1 MESSLK
7 EFTQLIGIDDF
18 SESSKRLQEFLEEV
32 AMPRANAIERMKVLP
47 VVKQFSEWFPVE
59 SKGYPHCQE
68 VVRAKLDVS
77 AFKGITSAIV
87 TAKTPLKT
95 NRGREQEEQN
105 DLVEML
111 PLNFTGADTV
121 EIHWP
126 AYSRIRDA
134 FYESI
139 DSQFNMAISIGDT
152 LCNIVGSIN
161 FPIGISPWFVAGF
174 LKNKGIEM
182 ANCLTENL
190 SVPAESDFVL
200 GGYIDRNEF
209 KKKGNLYPL
218 MHITGITNKKDVEVP
233 RIFDRTAPDADSEL
247 KELEINKNRC
257 IEQIILNILRITVYP
272 EIEDIA
278 FAEGGLCKDVVIVK
292 LSGANYQGKALRI
305 AHALWGSS
313 MFKLNKVFVIV
324 REYPETF
331 GKKLDIR
338 NAEEVKKQILEN
350 YIPRINTYFTRGL
363 IDERDTSAPQKGFGG
378 KMCIDAMGAVNAL
391 PFDNAET
398 DLSKVS
404 CKSNL
409 ISYINRGEN
418 IPKNS
423 AIVIVV
429 DDKERNSSL
438 LRTTAKADVVRD
450 AEFVG
455 DGVTST
461 LVISAQAH

>member
-7 EFTQLIGIDDF
+7 EFAQIIGIDDF
-18 SESSKRLQEFLEEV
+18 SELSKRLKEFLEEV
-32 AMPRANAIERMKVLP
+32 SMPRANGIERMKILP
-47 VVKQFSEWFPVE
+47 VVKQFSGWFPVE
-59 SKGYPHCQE
+59 SKGYPRCQE
-68 VVRAKLDVS
+68 IVQVKPDASVFEGVK
-77 AFKGITSAIV
+77 SAIV
-87 TAKTPLKT
+87 TAKTPLRK
-95 NRGREQEEQN
+95 NNGSEQEEQE
-105 DLVEML
+105 DLVEMFSL
-111 PLNFTGADTV
+111 DFKGTESI
-121 EIHWP
+121 EIRWP

-134 FYESI
+134 FCESI
-139 DSQFNMAISIGDT
+139 DSQFDMAVSIGDT
-152 LCNIVGSIN
+152 LCNLVGSIN

-182 ANCLTENL
+182 ANCLTANL
-190 SVPAESDFVL
+190 AVPAESDFVL

-209 KKKGNLYPL
+209 KKSGALYPV
-218 MHITGITNKKDVEVP
+218 MHITGISSKKDAAVP
-233 RIFDRTAPDADSEL
+233 KSFDKTAPDADGEL

-257 IEQIILNILRITVYP
+257 IEQITLNILRITGYP

-278 FAEGGLCKDVVIVK
+278 FADGGLCKDVVIVK

-331 GKKLDIR
+331 GKKLNIR

-350 YIPRINTYFTRGL
+350 YIPRANTYFTRGL

-378 KMCIDAMGAVNAL
+378 KMCIDAMGAVSVL
-391 PFDNAET
+391 PFDNEEA
-398 DLSKVS
+398 DLSKIS

-409 ISYINRGEN
+409 ISYVSRGEN

-429 DDKERNSSL
+429 DNIERDSSL
-438 LRTTAKADVVRD
+438 VCATAKADAIAD
-450 AEFVG
+450 TSFVG
-455 DGVTST
+455 EGLTAS
-461 LVISAQAH
+461 LVIKA

>member
-7 EFTQLIGIDDF
+7 EFARIIGIDDF
-18 SESSKRLQEFLEEV
+18 SESSKRLKEFLEEV
-32 AMPRANAIERMKVLP
+32 SMPRAHGIERMKILP
-47 VVKQFSEWFPVE
+47 YVKQFSEWFPTK
-59 SKGYPHCQE
+59 SKEYPRCQE
-68 VVRAKLDVS
+68 IVQAKPDASVFEGIKS
-77 AFKGITSAIV
+77 AVV
-87 TAKTPLKT
+87 TAKTPPRK
-95 NRGREQEEQN
+95 NRVSEQEVQE

-111 PLNFTGADTV
+111 SLDFKGTESIDV
-121 EIHWP
+121 RWP

-139 DSQFNMAISIGDT
+139 DSQFDMAVSIGDT
-152 LCNIVGSIN
+152 LCNLVGSIN
-161 FPIGISPWFVAGF
+161 FPVGISPWLVAGF

-190 SVPAESDFVL
+190 AVPAESDFVL

-209 KKKGNLYPL
+209 KKSGAMYPV
-218 MHITGITNKKDVEVP
+218 MHITGISGKKDATVP
-233 RIFDRTAPDADSEL
+233 KSFDNTAPDADLEL

-278 FAEGGLCKDVVIVK
+278 FADGGLCKDVVIVK
-292 LSGANYQGKALRI
+292 LSGANYKGKALRI

-313 MFKLNKVFVIV
+313 MFMLNKVFVIV

-331 GKKLDIR
+331 GKKLNIR
-338 NAEEVKKQILEN
+338 NAEEVKQQILKN
-350 YIPRINTYFTRGL
+350 YIPRANTYFTRGL

-378 KMCIDAMGAVNAL
+378 KMCIDAMGAISAL
-391 PFDNAET
+391 PFDNEEA
-398 DLSKVS
+398 DLSKIS

-409 ISYINRGEN
+409 ISYISRGEN

-429 DDKERNSSL
+429 DNKERDSSL
-438 LRTTAKADVVRD
+438 ACVTEKADAIAD
-450 AEFVG
+450 
-455 DGVTST
+455 TSFIGEGLT
-461 LVISAQAH
+461 ASLVIKA

>member
-7 EFTQLIGIDDF
+7 EFAQLIGIDDF
-18 SESSKRLQEFLEEV
+18 SESSKRLQEFLDEV
-32 AMPRANAIERMKVLP
+32 FMPRANAIERMKILP
-47 VVKQFSEWFPVE
+47 VVKQFSEWFPVV
-59 SKGYPHCQE
+59 SKGYPRCQE
-68 VVRAKLDVS
+68 VVQAKLDVS

-95 NRGREQEEQN
+95 NRGSEQEEQN

-111 PLNFTGADTV
+111 PLNFVGTDTV

-139 DSQFNMAISIGDT
+139 DSQFNMAVSIGDT
-152 LCNIVGSIN
+152 LCDLVGSID
-161 FPIGISPWFVAGF
+161 FPVGISHWFVAGF

-190 SVPAESDFVL
+190 AVPAESDFVL

-209 KKKGNLYPL
+209 KKSGAMYPV
-218 MHITGITNKKDVEVP
+218 MHITGISSKKDVAVP
-233 RIFDRTAPDADSEL
+233 KSFDKTKPDSDAEL
-247 KELEINKNRC
+247 KEMEINKNRC
-257 IEQIILNILRITVYP
+257 IEQIILSILRITVYP

-278 FAEGGLCKDVVIVK
+278 FADGGLCKDVVIVK

-331 GKKLDIR
+331 GKKLNIR
-338 NAEEVKKQILEN
+338 NSEEVRKQILEN
-350 YIPRINTYFTRGL
+350 YIPRAKTYFTRGL

-378 KMCIDAMGAVNAL
+378 KMCIDAMGAVSAL
-391 PFDNAET
+391 PFDNAEA
-398 DLSKVS
+398 DLSKIS

-409 ISYINRGEN
+409 ISFISSGEN
-418 IPKNS
+418 IPKSS

-429 DDKERNSSL
+429 DDKDKDASL
-438 LRTTAKADVVRD
+438 MHATAKAD
-450 AEFVG
+450 AIANTSYVG
-455 DGVTST
+455 DGLTAS
-461 LVISAQAH
+461 LVIKA

>member
-32 AMPRANAIERMKVLP
+32 SMPRTSSIERMKILP

-59 SKGYPHCQE
+59 SKGYPRCQE
-68 VVRAKLDVS
+68 IVQTKPDASVFEGIKS
-77 AFKGITSAIV
+77 AVV
-87 TAKTPLKT
+87 TAKTPLRK
-95 NRGREQEEQN
+95 RGSEQEEQE

-111 PLNFTGADTV
+111 PLNFKGTESV
-121 EIHWP
+121 EICWP

-139 DSQFNMAISIGDT
+139 DSQFDMAISIGDT
-152 LCNIVGSIN
+152 LCDLVGSIN

-182 ANCLTENL
+182 ANCLTEDL

-209 KKKGNLYPL
+209 KKSGALYPL
-218 MHITGITNKKDVEVP
+218 MHITGITNKKEAEVP
-233 RIFDRTAPDADSEL
+233 KIFDKTSPDADSEL

-257 IEQIILNILRITVYP
+257 IEQIILSILRIMVYP

-278 FAEGGLCKDVVIVK
+278 FADGGLCKDVVIVK

-331 GKKLDIR
+331 GKKLNIR
-338 NAEEVKKQILEN
+338 NSEEVRKQILEN
-350 YIPRINTYFTRGL
+350 YIPRANTYFTRGL

-378 KMCIDAMGAVNAL
+378 KMCIDAMGAVSAL
-391 PFDNAET
+391 PFDNAEA
-398 DLSKVS
+398 DLSKIS

-409 ISYINRGEN
+409 ISFISSGEN
-418 IPKNS
+418 IPKSS

-429 DDKERNSSL
+429 DDKDKDASL
-438 LRTTAKADVVRD
+438 MHATAKAD
-450 AEFVG
+450 AIANTSYVG
-455 DGVTST
+455 DGLTAS
-461 LVISAQAH
+461 LVIKA